1 MNRYILIAENDWIG
15 TFATVKE
22 AEAKITE
29 NSENSYSINGK
40 TYYSYEII
48 DMMDIIDFY
57 QEKRRQERMNQYHG

>member
-1 MNRYILIAENDWIG
+1 MNRYILIAQNDWIG

-29 NSENSYSINGK
+29 NSYSINGK
-40 TYYSYEII
+40 TYHSYEII

-57 QEKRRQERMNQYHG
+57 QEKRREERLKQYHG